1 MSEDRLA
8 MAERYV
14 RENTRRIARQ
24 AALVER
30 LQSDG
35 HMVPAMRA
43 QKLLVTFRGAL
54 EIAREHLRRTRE
66 KHGLPPS

>member
-8 MAERYV
+8 TAERYV

-35 HMVPAMRA
+35 HAVPAMRA

-54 EIAREHLRRTRE
+54 EIAREHLHRERE